1 MPAESLSCCNALLV
15 FLDPARPAVIN
26 LSHLYNKTL
35 ELALHLD
42 KHLVSLFQNLTSFT
56 KFLMKVIPGTLIALP
71 AQARDY
77 VSLAGSSTVLPF
89 ATIIA

>member
-1 MPAESLSCCNALLV
+1 MRFTTFLMPVIAGTLLV
-15 FLDPARPAVIN
+15 
-26 LSHLYNKTL
+26 
-35 ELALHLD
+35 
-42 KHLVSLFQNLTSFT
+42 
-56 KFLMKVIPGTLIALP
+56 LP